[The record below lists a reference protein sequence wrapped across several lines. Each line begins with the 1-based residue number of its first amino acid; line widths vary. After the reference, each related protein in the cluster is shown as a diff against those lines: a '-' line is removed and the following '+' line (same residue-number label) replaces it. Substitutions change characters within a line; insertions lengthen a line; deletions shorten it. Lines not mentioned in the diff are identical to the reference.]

1 MYGPFRLQ
9 IRQSRPTDI
18 VFADTFAF
26 QNILI
31 IFRVEKHF
39 NKTYPR
45 PRRLQYLI
53 SRQCK
58 PNGSYCNGR
67 NVGRWIFNIQSIRH
81 VCNFFFFRLRLTRS
95 HGDFSWQVKGCFR
108 LAYSDAATPTWEQ
121 ETTSKIRI
129 HLTVKGRISITSVI
143 YIEWFFLG
151 SYILYWR

>member
-1 MYGPFRLQ
+1 MESVQIYGPFWLQ

-39 NKTYPR
+39 NKTCRR

-67 NVGRWIFNIQSIRH
+67 NIGRWIFNIQSIRH
-81 VCNFFFFRLRLTRS
+81 VCNFFFFFFVYDLPGPIVIFHDKSKAVLDSRIVTRQRRLENKRRLQRS
-95 HGDFSWQVKGCFR
+95 EF
-108 LAYSDAATPTWEQ
+108 T
-121 ETTSKIRI
+121 
-129 HLTVKGRISITSVI
+129 
-143 YIEWFFLG
+143 
-151 SYILYWR
+151 